1 MGMIM
6 IMEMLPISVDTFL
19 SDEYMLDDLQDEA
32 CTIKRNFPRCRLLF
46 SINTVRV

>member
-19 SDEYMLDDLQDEA
+19 SDEYMLDDLQDEL
-32 CTIKRNFPRCRLLF
+32 CTTRRNLPRCRLLL
-46 SINTVRV
+46 SIHTVRV